1 MSSTQHYEAI
11 VIGAGVIGPCIATA
25 FARQGRKVLLV
36 ERDWREP
43 DRIVGELMQPSG
55 IRSLKALGMVQAIN
69 NIEAIVETGYTV
81 FYEDEKVN
89 IPYPLKADVEPYRPV
104 EGLVFDGN
112 DKVMDDSTL
121 KAADF
126 EEDERERGVSFEHGK
141 FITNLRNIAK
151 GEKNIDTLEGTVI
164 DVNQD
169 STGVKGV
176 TVRFP
181 DESTKEYTAD
191 LTVCCDGIFSKYR
204 KVLGSDNVATVGS
217 HFVALKLKNAELPVK
232 YNGNVILGTK
242 FAPVL
247 VYQITPTDTR
257 VLCAVADSKLPR
269 NIKEYL
275 TTKVLPNLPEC
286 VKPSFTE
293 ALEKGD
299 IKTHPCQ
306 YLVAKR
312 NELPGYLVVGDALNI
327 RHPLTGGGMTVGLND
342 LVVLAKSLKDIPSFS
357 DRTTVNEILLEFH
370 HDRKNL
376 STVVNV
382 LSFALF
388 SLFAADNENLRILQR
403 GCFRYFQLGGDAV
416 DLPVGFL
423 SALIPRP
430 FLLTWVFSKVA
441 FYSIYC
447 NFADNGLVGLP
458 LSIVQIF
465 TILYTATVV
474 FAPYLMND
482 FFA

>member
-1 MSSTQHYEAI
+1 MSETTHYEAI

-55 IRSLKALGMVQAIN
+55 LRSLKSLGMIQAIN
-69 NIEAIVETGYTV
+69 NIEAIVETGYTI
-81 FYEDEKVN
+81 FYEGQTVD

-112 DKVMDDSTL
+112 DKVLDDSTL

-126 EEDERERGVSFEHGK
+126 EENERERGVSFEHGK

-151 GEKNIDTLEGTVI
+151 AEKNITTLEATVI
-164 DVNQD
+164 SVDQD
-169 STGVKGV
+169 AIGVRGV
-176 TVRFP
+176 TVRYA
-181 DESTKEYTAD
+181 DESTKKFTAD

-204 KVLGSDNVATVGS
+204 KVLGSDNVPTIGS
-217 HFVALKLKNAELPVK
+217 HFIALKLKNAQLPVK
-232 YNGNVILGTK
+232 HNGNVILGTN

-257 VLCAVADSKLPR
+257 VLCAVVGSKLP
-269 NIKEYL
+269 KSSKQYL
-275 TTKVLPNLPEC
+275 TDKVLPFLPEC
-286 VKPSFTE
+286 VKPSFIE
-293 ALEKGD
+293 ALEEGN

-342 LVVLAKSLKDIPSFS
+342 IVVLAKSLKQIPSFS
-357 DRTTVNEILLEFH
+357 DRTAVNETLLDFH
-370 HDRKNL
+370 NDRKSL

-388 SLFAADNENLRILQR
+388 SLFAADSENLRILQR
-403 GCFRYFQLGGDAV
+403 GCFKYFQLGGDAV
-416 DLPVGFL
+416 DVPVGFL

-430 FLLTWVFSKVA
+430 FLLTWVFFKVA
-441 FYSIYC
+441 FYAIYC
-447 NFADNGLVGLP
+447 NFVDRGLVGFPIAL
-458 LSIVQIF
+458 LQVFSV
-465 TILYTATVV
+465 LYTAVVV
-474 FAPYLMND
+474 FTPFLYND
-482 FFA
+482 FLA